1 VRLLASLRTERFVHP
16 RTHAHHVWLA
26 VCTPIRHRSAIG
38 TDMVSK
44 NLLTSTEALTLI
56 EEVSGT
62 AIKPDTFRSYS
73 TRGQAPTPKEKVGR
87 TLLWD
92 KAEIEQWARNRPGR
106 GARTDL
112 TRNRS
117 GRSNTRT

>member
-1 VRLLASLRTERFVHP
+1 
-16 RTHAHHVWLA
+16 
-26 VCTPIRHRSAIG
+26 
-38 TDMVSK
+38 MVSK

-56 EEVSGT
+56 EEISGT

-73 TRGQAPTPKEKVGR
+73 TRGQAPAHKEKVGR

-92 KAEIEQWARNRPGR
+92 RREIEAWARNRPGR

-112 TRNRS
+112 TRTQPKRRVTGS
-117 GRSNTRT
+117 DS

>member
-1 VRLLASLRTERFVHP
+1 
-16 RTHAHHVWLA
+16 
-26 VCTPIRHRSAIG
+26 
-38 TDMVSK
+38 MVSK
-44 NLLTSTEALTLI
+44 NLLTSTEALALI

-73 TRGQAPTPKEKVGR
+73 TRGQAPAPKEKVGR

-92 KAEIEQWARNRPGR
+92 RREIEEWARNRPGR

-112 TRNRS
+112 TRAPSKRREARQDS
-117 GRSNTRT
+117 

>member
-1 VRLLASLRTERFVHP
+1 
-16 RTHAHHVWLA
+16 
-26 VCTPIRHRSAIG
+26 
-38 TDMVSK
+38 MVSK
-44 NLLTSTEALTLI
+44 NLLTSTEALAVI

-73 TRGQAPTPKEKVGR
+73 TRGQAPAPKEKVGR

-92 KAEIEQWARNRPGR
+92 KTEIEEWARNRPGR

-112 TRNRS
+112 TRKQS
-117 GRSNTRT
+117 GRSGTRNSA